1 MTSIARLTEKSCQR
15 FWSQHSIQPSQF
27 QPFFC
32 SQMSLTLLMTNED
45 QTELYRHQQQIT
57 RSNNSVKKLYQT
69 TTQLK
74 ILNIQTNN
82 IQPQTDTGANVSATN
97 DINIMFQDT

>member
-1 MTSIARLTEKSCQR
+1 MALPL
-15 FWSQHSIQPSQF
+15 WMP
-27 QPFFC
+27 
-32 SQMSLTLLMTNED
+32 NED
-45 QTELYRHQQQIT
+45 QTELYCHQQQIT